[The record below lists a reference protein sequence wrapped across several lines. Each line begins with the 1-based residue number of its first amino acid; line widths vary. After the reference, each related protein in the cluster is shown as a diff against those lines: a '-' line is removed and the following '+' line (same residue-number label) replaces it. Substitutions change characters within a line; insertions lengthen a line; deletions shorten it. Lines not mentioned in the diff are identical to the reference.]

1 MGRRVVKRP
10 EKLVSL
16 KICNSWAVFSL
27 IFKFATMD
35 LMALSI
41 FFAAFLIC
49 SLLVF
54 FLSVYGAKEVT
65 FEENL
70 KATGQQTGKSQK
82 KSSKLDTKKKN
93 QAKKL
98 AAKGPADTS
107 EIIPNT
113 KLSQKRFKNKRKKL
127 TKLLWNNK
135 FNKLR
140 KLLNLRKMLRLFLT
154 SVKPI
159 WLEMKW
165 WRMLILS
172 KKFRNRKLN

>member
-1 MGRRVVKRP
+1 
-10 EKLVSL
+10 
-16 KICNSWAVFSL
+16 
-27 IFKFATMD
+27 
-35 LMALSI
+35 MALSI

-107 EIIPNT
+107 EIVSEIYIFSSGFT
-113 KLSQKRFKNKRKKL
+113 LFFLVKLPYEAQICDLLDKTLSRFDFGAGNYSFWFSL
-127 TKLLWNNK
+127 
-135 FNKLR
+135 
-140 KLLNLRKMLRLFLT
+140 
-154 SVKPI
+154 I
-159 WLEMKW
+159 W
-165 WRMLILS
+165 
-172 KKFRNRKLN
+172 

>member
-1 MGRRVVKRP
+1 
-10 EKLVSL
+10 
-16 KICNSWAVFSL
+16 
-27 IFKFATMD
+27 MD

-107 EIIPNT
+107 EIVSEFYIISSG
-113 KLSQKRFKNKRKKL
+113 LFRFSRQITLWSTDFDLLEKALCVL
-127 TKLLWNNK
+127 TR
-135 FNKLR
+135 FC
-140 KLLNLRKMLRLFLT
+140 
-154 SVKPI
+154 
-159 WLEMKW
+159 
-165 WRMLILS
+165 
-172 KKFRNRKLN
+172 

>member
-1 MGRRVVKRP
+1 
-10 EKLVSL
+10 
-16 KICNSWAVFSL
+16 
-27 IFKFATMD
+27 MD

-107 EIIPNT
+107 EIVSEYYIFLQVSFCFFSSNYRNMMH
-113 KLSQKRFKNKRKKL
+113 RF
-127 TKLLWNNK
+127 
-135 FNKLR
+135 
-140 KLLNLRKMLRLFLT
+140 
-154 SVKPI
+154 VI
-159 WLEMKW
+159 C
-165 WRMLILS
+165 
-172 KKFRNRKLN
+172 

>member
-1 MGRRVVKRP
+1 
-10 EKLVSL
+10 
-16 KICNSWAVFSL
+16 
-27 IFKFATMD
+27 MD

-98 AAKGPADTS
+98 AAKGPDTEIVS
-107 EIIPNT
+107 EIYLFILFFLVKLPN
-113 KLSQKRFKNKRKKL
+113 
-127 TKLLWNNK
+127 
-135 FNKLR
+135 
-140 KLLNLRKMLRLFLT
+140 
-154 SVKPI
+154 
-159 WLEMKW
+159 E
-165 WRMLILS
+165 
-172 KKFRNRKLN
+172 

>member
-1 MGRRVVKRP
+1 
-10 EKLVSL
+10 
-16 KICNSWAVFSL
+16 
-27 IFKFATMD
+27 
-35 LMALSI
+35 MALSI

-98 AAKGPADTS
+98 AAKGPDTEIVS
-107 EIIPNT
+107 EIYIFIQV
-113 KLSQKRFKNKRKKL
+113 LFRFSRQI
-127 TKLLWNNK
+127 T
-135 FNKLR
+135 
-140 KLLNLRKMLRLFLT
+140 
-154 SVKPI
+154 
-159 WLEMKW
+159 
-165 WRMLILS
+165 
-172 KKFRNRKLN
+172 

>member
-1 MGRRVVKRP
+1 
-10 EKLVSL
+10 
-16 KICNSWAVFSL
+16 
-27 IFKFATMD
+27 MD

-98 AAKGPADTS
+98 AAKGPTDTS
-107 EIIPNT
+107 EIVSEYYIFLQVSFCFFSSNY
-113 KLSQKRFKNKRKKL
+113 LNMMHRF
-127 TKLLWNNK
+127 
-135 FNKLR
+135 
-140 KLLNLRKMLRLFLT
+140 
-154 SVKPI
+154 VI
-159 WLEMKW
+159 Y
-165 WRMLILS
+165 
-172 KKFRNRKLN
+172 